1 MSFSQS
7 TYSVNEDDGTVKF
20 ILSLNTSIAVDVTLL
35 VRSSDITANGE

>member
-20 ILSLNTSIAVDVTLL
+20 ILALNTSIAVDVTLL
-35 VRSSDITANGE
+35 VRSNDITANGG